1 MDTHNWHAHE
11 ETYIVFCQK
20 GTIFFLSA
28 MAVDQIKPKNTNIRA
43 VLSGPPPG
51 FPLKVKER
59 TQVGFR
65 GKNGSRGAAYL

>member
-1 MDTHNWHAHE
+1 
-11 ETYIVFCQK
+11 
-20 GTIFFLSA
+20 
-28 MAVDQIKPKNTNIRA
+28 MAVDQIKPKNTNIHA

-65 GKNGSRGAAYL
+65 GKNGRKAGARHIYDMLKLAHGYKMMQV